1 MNDVTGLNDFLNLF
15 FSADFS
21 LQPVNVPAL
30 LLGLCLAFLAGL
42 AISWTYMTTHAGL
55 SYSRSF
61 VNSLVV
67 IPAIVTVVMQV
78 LQNNLVTAF
87 GLMAVFAIVRFRNV
101 LRDTL
106 DTSYILSVIAVGM
119 ACGTQRFSLAVIA
132 TLSVAAIM
140 FFLWY
145 TAYGTRHRYDLIVNL
160 HWGRPAAELPYL
172 LRVLQR
178 HSRAVYCATR
188 RSDERQEGMDLSY
201 RLLLRD
207 PSRIEDLL
215 TELRAVEGVTRL
227 TSLQAQEESEL

>member
-1 MNDVTGLNDFLNLF
+1 VEQLPAMNDFLSLF
-15 FSADFS
+15 FGADFS

-30 LLGLCLAFLAGL
+30 MLGLCLAFLAGL
-42 AISWTYMTTHAGL
+42 TISWTYMTTHAGL

-67 IPAIVTVVMQV
+67 IPLIVTVVMQV
-78 LQNNLVTAF
+78 LNNNLVTAF

-132 TLSVAAIM
+132 TLTLVAVM

-145 TAYGTRHRYDLIVNL
+145 TSYGTRHRYDLIVNL
-160 HWGRPAAELPYL
+160 HWGRPASDLPYL
-172 LRVLQR
+172 QRVLER
-178 HSRAVYCATR
+178 HSRSVHCATR
-188 RSDERQEGMDLSY
+188 RSDERQQGLDLSY

-207 PSRIEDLL
+207 PSRVEDLL
-215 TELRAVEGVTRL
+215 NELRALEGVSRL

>member
-1 MNDVTGLNDFLNLF
+1 MNDTQTINELLNLF
-15 FSADFS
+15 FGADFS
-21 LQPVNVPAL
+21 LQPVNIPAL
-30 LLGLCLAFLAGL
+30 MLGLSLAFLAGF

-67 IPAIVTVVMQV
+67 IPLIVTVVMQV

-132 TLSVAAIM
+132 SVTFVAVM

-160 HWGRPAAELPYL
+160 HWSRPEADLPYL
-172 LRVLQR
+172 LRVLRR
-178 HSRAVYCATR
+178 HSRSLYCAAR
-188 RSDERQEGMDLSY
+188 RSDERQQGIDLSY

-207 PSRIEDLL
+207 PARVEDLL
-215 TELRAVEGVTRL
+215 NELRAVEGVSRL
-227 TSLQAQEESEL
+227 TSLQAQQESEL

>member
-1 MNDVTGLNDFLNLF
+1 MNNAHAAHELLNLF
-15 FSADFS
+15 FGADFS
-21 LQPVNVPAL
+21 LQPVNIPAL
-30 LLGLCLAFLAGL
+30 MLGLCLAFLAGL
-42 AISWTYMTTHAGL
+42 AVSWTYMTTHAGL

-67 IPAIVTVVMQV
+67 IPMIVTVVMQV

-132 TLSVAAIM
+132 TITFVTVM

-160 HWGRPAAELPYL
+160 HWDRPAAELPYL
-172 LRVLQR
+172 VRVLRR
-178 HSRAVYCATR
+178 HSRSVHCATR
-188 RSDERQEGMDLSY
+188 RSDERQQGMDLSY

-207 PSRIEDLL
+207 PARVEDLL
-215 TELRAVEGVTRL
+215 SELRALEGVSRL